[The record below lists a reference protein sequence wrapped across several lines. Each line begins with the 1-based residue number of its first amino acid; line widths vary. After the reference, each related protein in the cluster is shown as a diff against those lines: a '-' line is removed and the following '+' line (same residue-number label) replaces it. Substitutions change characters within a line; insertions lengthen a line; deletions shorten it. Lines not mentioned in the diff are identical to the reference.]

1 MTPTGGRL
9 ALALVSAL
17 LVAGCAGGPASSPA
31 PDPSSEPSPAP
42 SAGGPVRTE
51 ADAVARVVEH
61 EPRFAGIRA
70 RDAGVV
76 GQAAWY
82 DVAAASGVG
91 AYIVTMRVG
100 WGDCPSGCIEE
111 HTWTY
116 AVLPDGEV
124 KLQSEGGST
133 VPPDAWPGPAAG
145 GGGSIQTG
153 LHITAVAGPT
163 CPVETVP
170 PDPACAPR
178 PVPGVSV
185 AIFDDAGNEKGA
197 LVLDAAG
204 EGFLAVERGTYIVNG
219 QGAAG
224 LMNGPEAQ
232 RVEVED
238 GRVTDVEL
246 MYDTGIR

>member
-1 MTPTGGRL
+1 MKRSLRLSLASLAAALFLLGCSNGG
-9 ALALVSAL
+9 
-17 LVAGCAGGPASSPA
+17 GSSPA
-31 PDPSSEPSPAP
+31 PDPSSVPSPSS

-70 RDAGVV
+70 RDPDLI

-91 AYIVTMRVG
+91 AYIVTMRIG

-116 AVLPDGEV
+116 AVLPDGKV

-133 VPPDAWPGPAAG
+133 VPPEAWPAPGAG
-145 GGGSIQTG
+145 GGGSAQTG

-163 CPVETVP
+163 CPVERVP
-170 PDPACAPR
+170 PDPACAAR
-178 PVPGVSV
+178 PVPHVSV
-185 AIFDDAGNEKGA
+185 AIFDDAGNDQGT

-204 EGFLAVERGTYIVNG
+204 EGTIALEPGAYIVNG
-219 QGAAG
+219 QGGAG

-232 RVEVED
+232 RVEVEA
-238 GRVTDVEL
+238 GRVTEVEL

>member
-1 MTPTGGRL
+1 MTSTWRSRVL
-9 ALALVSAL
+9 SLVAALV
-17 LVAGCAGGPASSPA
+17 VAGCAGGAASSRAPA
-31 PDPSSEPSPAP
+31 PSSAPSPAP
-42 SAGGPVRTE
+42 SVGGPVRTE

-61 EPRFAGIRA
+61 EPRFVGIRA
-70 RDAGVV
+70 RDPGLV

-91 AYIVTMRVG
+91 AYIVVMRVG

-124 KLQSEGGST
+124 KLQSEGGSA
-133 VPPDAWPGPAAG
+133 VPPDAWPPGAAG
-145 GGGSIQTG
+145 GGGGIQTG

-178 PVPGVSV
+178 PVPNVSV
-185 AIFDDAGNEKGA
+185 AIFDDAGEEQEA

-204 EGFLAVERGTYIVNG
+204 EGFVGLEPGAYIVNG

-232 RVEVED
+232 RVEVEK

-246 MYDTGIR
+246 TYDTGIR

>member
-1 MTPTGGRL
+1 M
-9 ALALVSAL
+9 
-17 LVAGCAGGPASSPA
+17 
-31 PDPSSEPSPAP
+31 
-42 SAGGPVRTE
+42 
-51 ADAVARVVEH
+51 VEN
-61 EPRFAGIRA
+61 EPRFAGIGP
-70 RDAGVV
+70 RDPDLI

-91 AYIVTMRVG
+91 AFIVTMRIG

-111 HTWTY
+111 HTYTY

-133 VPPDAWPGPAAG
+133 VPPDAWPAPSAG
-145 GGGSIQTG
+145 GSGSVETG
-153 LHITAVAGPT
+153 IYITAVAGPT

-178 PVPGVSV
+178 PVPNVTV
-185 AIFDDAGNEKGA
+185 AIFDDAGDEQGT

-204 EGFLAVERGTYIVNG
+204 EGSLALRPGSYIVNG

>member
-1 MTPTGGRL
+1 MTSTRGPRSLVLL
-9 ALALVSAL
+9 AAL
-17 LVAGCAGGPASSPA
+17 LVAACAGGGASSPA
-31 PDPSSEPSPAP
+31 PDPSSAPSPAP

-61 EPRFAGIRA
+61 EPRFAGIGP
-70 RDAGVV
+70 RDPSLV

-111 HTWTY
+111 HIWTY

-133 VPPDAWPGPAAG
+133 VPPDAWPTPASSG
-145 GGGSIQTG
+145 GGIQTG
-153 LHITAVAGPT
+153 LHITALAGPT

-170 PDPACAPR
+170 PDPDCAPR
-178 PVPGVSV
+178 PVPGVTV
-185 AIFDDAGNEKGA
+185 AIFDDAGDEKGT

-204 EGFLAVERGTYIVNG
+204 EGFIALEAGAYIVNG

-232 RVEVED
+232 RVEVEN
-238 GRVTDVEL
+238 GRVTEVEL